1 MPCPSSRSIR
11 MRERSRARRRRS
23 SRTARPENAMPRST
37 RNRPRRAGGAPA
49 HIATYKHLRPN
60 LAAATPQAGRT
71 PGPAVRTAYMPRS
84 DGCDIGPLITGAC
97 WGAASGAGIRFSKVG
112 ICGAGFPKSIVGP
125 RHAGAGMRKT
135 VRSAKTRSAG
145 KAVGRAD
152 HAGQRQHCC
161 KERFHDRVPRAAL
174 FLPSPQDLI
183 IRQEAA

>member
-23 SRTARPENAMPRST
+23 SRTARPENAMPRSA

-49 HIATYKHLRPN
+49 HIATYKHLRRPN
-60 LAAATPQAGRT
+60 LTAATPQAGRT

-125 RHAGAGMRKT
+125 RPMPAPNAQNRAFRQDPLRGQSR
-135 VRSAKTRSAG
+135 RSSRPCRPAPTLL
-145 KAVGRAD
+145 
-152 HAGQRQHCC
+152 QR
-161 KERFHDRVPRAAL
+161 EI
-174 FLPSPQDLI
+174 S
-183 IRQEAA
+183 